1 MDSKLVLSVLYIY
14 RIIHVSFV
22 FSADY
27 MDYFLLDPKTGEL
40 RTAKPLDKE
49 ALDDSTGVI
58 NITVR
63 VGIIDIIHYVN
74 TFKIS
79 HILISHHCLT
89 GFSEHF
95 NKKKTLDYNK
105 SLLFD

>member
-1 MDSKLVLSVLYIY
+1 
-14 RIIHVSFV
+14 
-22 FSADY
+22 

-63 VGIIDIIHYVN
+63 VGITIIPPVFAN
-74 TFKIS
+74 
-79 HILISHHCLT
+79 
-89 GFSEHF
+89 SEHF
-95 NKKKTLDYNK
+95 LQV
-105 SLLFD
+105 LLEPLNFNESSAYIA

>member
-1 MDSKLVLSVLYIY
+1 MSTL
-14 RIIHVSFV
+14 
-22 FSADY
+22 FSSTDY

-63 VGIIDIIHYVN
+63 VSVIGNVHYIN
-74 TFKIS
+74 AFKIS
-79 HILISHHCLT
+79 CIKMSHYCWAAYSTFVKNNILEL
-89 GFSEHF
+89 
-95 NKKKTLDYNK
+95 
-105 SLLFD
+105 

>member
-1 MDSKLVLSVLYIY
+1 LEHSEFQTAENARRNCLLLRGDHRVQIN
-14 RIIHVSFV
+14 FV
-22 FSADY
+22 YFPDY

-63 VGIIDIIHYVN
+63 VGKV
-74 TFKIS
+74 
-79 HILISHHCLT
+79 L
-89 GFSEHF
+89 
-95 NKKKTLDYNK
+95 
-105 SLLFD
+105 

>member
-1 MDSKLVLSVLYIY
+1 MS
-14 RIIHVSFV
+14 SF
-22 FSADY
+22 FLSADY

-63 VGIIDIIHYVN
+63 VGIIM
-74 TFKIS
+74 
-79 HILISHHCLT
+79 
-89 GFSEHF
+89 
-95 NKKKTLDYNK
+95 
-105 SLLFD
+105 

>member
-1 MDSKLVLSVLYIY
+1 MGDHTVLIK
-14 RIIHVSFV
+14 FV
-22 FSADY
+22 YLSDY

-63 VGIIDIIHYVN
+63 VGTV
-74 TFKIS
+74 
-79 HILISHHCLT
+79 L
-89 GFSEHF
+89 
-95 NKKKTLDYNK
+95 
-105 SLLFD
+105 

>member
-1 MDSKLVLSVLYIY
+1 
-14 RIIHVSFV
+14 
-22 FSADY
+22 

-63 VGIIDIIHYVN
+63 VSIIGTIRYVN

-79 HILISHHCLT
+79 FILISHYCLT
-89 GFSEHF
+89 AYSTSMK
-95 NKKKTLDYNK
+95 NKNLGV
-105 SLLFD
+105 

>member
-1 MDSKLVLSVLYIY
+1 MQRKRVETMYSCMGDHTVLIK
-14 RIIHVSFV
+14 FV
-22 FSADY
+22 YLSDY

-63 VGIIDIIHYVN
+63 VGTV
-74 TFKIS
+74 
-79 HILISHHCLT
+79 L
-89 GFSEHF
+89 
-95 NKKKTLDYNK
+95 
-105 SLLFD
+105 